1 MNTRS
6 LSEIMQESDGVFE
19 KAREAVFGFNY
30 FAGTACCEMQS
41 MLNLLES

>member
-30 FAGTACCEMQS
+30 FAGDS
-41 MLNLLES
+41 MLRDAIYVKLIGK